1 MVPSVTQI
9 GEVHYNGVEYDCLD
23 VKKEGDVCLLENDDV
38 RVVNMGGERWYNIT
52 ETMSYDCYN
61 ATDAINGA
69 YSPALDAFFI
79 GTSTCE
85 SVMVVICREGGG
97 GEGRGGGGERRKERK
112 KERRKEGR
120 GEKKTQKKQASKQER
135 ISKFDV
141 NCAQSLS
148 LIHISEPTRPP

>member
-23 VKKEGDVCLLENDDV
+23 VKKEGDVCFLENDNV

-79 GTSTCE
+79 GTSACE
-85 SVMVVICREGGG
+85 SLMVFICREGGG
-97 GEGRGGGGERRKERK
+97 GGVGGGERKKKKERK
-112 KERRKEGR
+112 K
-120 GEKKTQKKQASKQER
+120 
-135 ISKFDV
+135 IV
-141 NCAQSLS
+141 
-148 LIHISEPTRPP
+148 